1 MSTATIVAIATAIPT
16 ILGAITALI
25 VAIKSNNKVNA
36 HTATQHSD
44 TPIAG
49 SENRH

>member
-36 HTATQHSD
+36 HVVALHSE
-44 TPIAG
+44 TPING